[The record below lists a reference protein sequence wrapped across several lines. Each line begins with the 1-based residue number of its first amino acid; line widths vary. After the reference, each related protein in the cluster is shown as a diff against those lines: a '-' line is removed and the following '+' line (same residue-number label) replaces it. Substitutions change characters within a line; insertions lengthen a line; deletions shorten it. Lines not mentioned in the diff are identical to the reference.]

1 MNEVE
6 LLYVLVFAVSGLLI
20 WYHKHAMQQTR
31 SHAIEKTAVLIHTG
45 ELVVTAHT
53 NDNGDDVIRLD
64 YKET

>member
-6 LLYVLVFAVSGLLI
+6 LLYVLVFAGLLI
-20 WYHKHAMQQTR
+20 WYHKNAMDQTR